1 MKNMKFDF
9 DKDKLTKATSNFMQ
23 GTVDFGKKAAN
34 NAKNNVTMMMEKSK
48 ADGLARKIKKYN
60 PIFPEQYKSDSFN
73 LPNLIIIVDDA
84 VRRGI
89 DVCEGSI
96 GWLSNNSGVEILH
109 LYDEYVNE
117 SGIQFIPS
125 ITCDAAYY
133 VDSFDRKRYIRT
145 DCIFSKA
152 HEERL
157 AELKHIAYSLGAK
170 RCSIEISESTSDSHM
185 QHKSMSLNEN
195 FKKNISSKESA
206 EQSSAYQN
214 SSKRSGH
221 IEVEFEGQATP
232 CKPTLKW
239 FAHDDNI
246 NRLIEMCCNS
256 QRTIKSEYLELS
268 GSSSATMSQ
277 KTACSIDAAI
287 GKLCSV
293 KGNIS
298 MDSQAAKEHRS
309 KLLFVIEF

>member
-1 MKNMKFDF
+1 MKFDF
-9 DKDKLTKATSNFMQ
+9 DKDKLTKATSSFMQ

-34 NAKNNVTMMMEKSK
+34 NAKNNVTMMVEKSK
-48 ADGLARKIKKYN
+48 ADGRARKIKKYN

-145 DCIFSKA
+145 DCIFVVC
-152 HEERL
+152 
-157 AELKHIAYSLGAK
+157 AK
-170 RCSIEISESTSDSHM
+170 RV
-185 QHKSMSLNEN
+185 
-195 FKKNISSKESA
+195 
-206 EQSSAYQN
+206 
-214 SSKRSGH
+214 G
-221 IEVEFEGQATP
+221 
-232 CKPTLKW
+232 
-239 FAHDDNI
+239 
-246 NRLIEMCCNS
+246 
-256 QRTIKSEYLELS
+256 
-268 GSSSATMSQ
+268 
-277 KTACSIDAAI
+277 
-287 GKLCSV
+287 
-293 KGNIS
+293 
-298 MDSQAAKEHRS
+298 
-309 KLLFVIEF
+309 

>member
-1 MKNMKFDF
+1 MKIEL
-9 DKDKLTKATSNFMQ
+9 DKDKIIKATSSLVQ
-23 GTVDFGKKAAN
+23 GTVDFGKKAAS
-34 NAKNNVTMMMEKSK
+34 NAKSSVATMMEKSK
-48 ADGLARKIKKYN
+48 AENLARRIKKYN
-60 PIFPEQYKSDSFN
+60 PIFPEQYKSESFN

-89 DVCEGSI
+89 DVCEGAI
-96 GWLSNNSGVEILH
+96 GWLSNNSGVEVLH
-109 LYDEYVNE
+109 LYDEYVAE
-117 SGIQFIPS
+117 CGIHFIPS

-170 RCSIEISESTSDSHM
+170 KCSIEISESTSDAHIER
-185 QHKSMSLNEN
+185 KSINLNEN
-195 FKKNISSKESA
+195 FKGIVSSKESA
-206 EQSSAYQN
+206 EQSSIYQN
-214 SSKRSGH
+214 STKRSGH
-221 IEVEFEGQATP
+221 IEVEFEGQSTP
-232 CKPTLKW
+232 TKPTLKW

-246 NRLIEMCCNS
+246 NRLIEMCCNDN
-256 QRTIKSEYLELS
+256 RTIKSEFLELS

-287 GKLCSV
+287 GKIAGA
-293 KGNIS
+293 KGNVS
-298 MDSQAAKEHRS
+298 MDSQAAKEHHS
-309 KLLFVIEF
+309 KLLFIVEF